1 MDDTLGRH
9 LVIVRHGK
17 AEQSGPTD
25 HARRLADRGLEDA
38 SRLGTWIAGLALAAP
53 AVAYVSSA
61 ARTTATWEQLAPSLE
76 ALDVE
81 VEVRDDL
88 YAAGSDEAR
97 AVVADTDPE
106 VRTVLVVG
114 HNPTMT
120 ALALQL
126 ADTPGETHDRLSLQ
140 GLPTCG
146 CAVVGLAEWG
156 APGGDLTAFV
166 TPREY

>member
-1 MDDTLGRH
+1 MDETPTRH
-9 LVIVRHGK
+9 LVVVRHGK
-17 AEQSGPTD
+17 AEGVGPSD
-25 HARRLADRGLEDA
+25 HARRLADRGVEDA
-38 SRLGTWIAGLALAAP
+38 ARLGTWLAGLGLVGP

-61 ARTTATWEQLAPSLE
+61 ARTTATWEQLAPSLT
-76 ALDVE
+76 AWDVE

-88 YAAGSDEAR
+88 YAAGADEVA
-97 AVVADTDPE
+97 AVVAGTDDE
-106 VRTVLVVG
+106 VRTVVVVG

-120 ALALQL
+120 ALALGL
-126 ADTPGETHDRLSLQ
+126 TSPGGDAHDRLAQQ

-146 CAVVGLAEWG
+146 CAVVGLDRWD